1 MAVQKKFA
9 LGRGL
14 DALIST
20 EEVKTAGSSSINEI
34 ELSKISVNPN
44 QPRREFDPVAL
55 QELADSIAEIGIIQ
69 PITLSQ
75 LSEEPENVV
84 TAPPYRQDLNLFR
97 HTSAQPM
104 TRM

>member
-20 EEVKTAGSSSINEI
+20 EEVKTSGSSSINEI

-69 PITLSQ
+69 PITLSNHSRGAS
-75 LSEEPENVV
+75 LPCLCPSRTKNHSCLYPHS
-84 TAPPYRQDLNLFR
+84 R
-97 HTSAQPM
+97 
-104 TRM
+104 

>member
-44 QPRREFDPVAL
+44 QPRREFCSV
-55 QELADSIAEIGIIQ
+55 
-69 PITLSQ
+69 LS
-75 LSEEPENVV
+75 
-84 TAPPYRQDLNLFR
+84 
-97 HTSAQPM
+97 H
-104 TRM
+104 

>member
-20 EEVKTAGSSSINEI
+20 NDEVKTSGSSSINEV

-44 QPRREFDPVAL
+44 QPRRTFAEADL
-55 QELADSIAEIGIIQ
+55 SDLATSIRAKSRAGAGR
-69 PITLSQ
+69 LG
-75 LSEEPENVV
+75 
-84 TAPPYRQDLNLFR
+84 APRVLPRQD
-97 HTSAQPM
+97 PD
-104 TRM
+104 

>member
-20 EEVKTAGSSSINEI
+20 EETKTAGSSSINEI

-44 QPRREFDPVAL
+44 QPRRWPTPL
-55 QELADSIAEIGIIQ
+55 PNSG
-69 PITLSQ
+69 S
-75 LSEEPENVV
+75 
-84 TAPPYRQDLNLFR
+84 
-97 HTSAQPM
+97 TSRLPSVN
-104 TRM
+104 

>member
-55 QELADSIAEIGIIQ
+55 QELADSIAA
-69 PITLSQ
+69 T
-75 LSEEPENVV
+75 
-84 TAPPYRQDLNLFR
+84 
-97 HTSAQPM
+97 
-104 TRM
+104 

>member
-20 EEVKTAGSSSINEI
+20 EEVKTSGSSSINEI
-34 ELSKISVNPN
+34 ELSKIAVNPN

-55 QELADSIAEIGIIQ
+55 QELSDSISEIGIIQ
-69 PITLSQ
+69 PITLRQ
-75 LSEEPENVV
+75 LNEDSYQIIAGERR
-84 TAPPYRQDLNLFR
+84 YRA
-97 HTSAQPM
+97 SI
-104 TRM
+104 

>member
-20 EEVKTAGSSSINEI
+20 NDEVKTSGSSSINEV

-44 QPRREFDPVAL
+44 HA
-55 QELADSIAEIGIIQ
+55 ASSIRLPCKSLPTQ
-69 PITLSQ
+69 
-75 LSEEPENVV
+75 
-84 TAPPYRQDLNLFR
+84 
-97 HTSAQPM
+97 
-104 TRM
+104 

>member
-34 ELSKISVNPN
+34 EP
-44 QPRREFDPVAL
+44 
-55 QELADSIAEIGIIQ
+55 
-69 PITLSQ
+69 
-75 LSEEPENVV
+75 
-84 TAPPYRQDLNLFR
+84 
-97 HTSAQPM
+97 
-104 TRM
+104 

>member
-20 EEVKTAGSSSINEI
+20 NEAVKTSGSTSINEV

-44 QPRREFDPVAL
+44 PPRREFDPIAL
-55 QELADSIAEIGIIQ
+55 QELADSNADIGIIQ
-69 PITLSQ
+69 PIT
-75 LSEEPENVV
+75 
-84 TAPPYRQDLNLFR
+84 
-97 HTSAQPM
+97 
-104 TRM
+104 